1 MNRPRNLWLS
11 ERLWS
16 QVKTSVPI
24 ACVDIILSD
33 SRGAILLGWR
43 VIHPYVNVWA
53 LPGGRIHLREDISA
67 AARRNLT
74 AQGIHADDFY
84 LVGVFPISFPS
95 RFDISICIAARHF
108 SGKAKPDGTEFKRIG
123 WFKRLP
129 RETGQNYRKMIARW
143 RKMRRMSQLV
153 EFNRL

>member
-1 MNRPRNLWLS
+1 MGRPRIAWLS

-16 QVKTSVPI
+16 QVKASVPI
-24 ACVDIILSD
+24 ACVDVIVSD

-53 LPGGRIHLREDISA
+53 LPGGRINLREDICT

-74 AQGIHADDFY
+74 AQGIHAKDFF

-108 SGKAKPDGTEFKRIG
+108 SGSAKPDGTEFKRIG
-123 WFKRLP
+123 WFKNLP
-129 RETGQNYRKMIARW
+129 PQTGQNYRKMIARW
-143 RKMRRMSQLV
+143 RKLRRMPQLV
-153 EFNRL
+153 ELNRF

>member
-1 MNRPRNLWLS
+1 MERSRNVWLS

-16 QVKTSVPI
+16 QVKASVPI
-24 ACVDIILSD
+24 ACVDVIVSD

-43 VIHPYVNVWA
+43 AIRPYADVWA
-53 LPGGRIHLREDISA
+53 LPGGRIHLREDIST

-74 AQGIHADDFY
+74 AQGIHAEDFF

-95 RFDISICIAARHF
+95 RSDISICIAARRY
-108 SGKAKPDGTEFKRIG
+108 SGNAKPDGKEFTKIG
-123 WFKRLP
+123 WFKSLP

-143 RKMRRMSQLV
+143 RKMRRMPQLV
-153 EFNRL
+153 KFNRF

>member
-1 MNRPRNLWLS
+1 MDRPRNVWLS

-16 QVKTSVPI
+16 QVKASVPI
-24 ACVDIILSD
+24 ACVDAIVSD

-53 LPGGRIHLREDISA
+53 LPGGRIHLREDIST

-74 AQGIHADDFY
+74 AQGIHAEDFF

-108 SGKAKPDGTEFKRIG
+108 SGKVKPDGTEFKRIG
-123 WFKRLP
+123 WFKSLP
-129 RETGQNYRKMIARW
+129 RETGQNYRKMIVRW
-143 RKMRRMSQLV
+143 RKMRRMPQLV
-153 EFNRL
+153 EFNR